1 MLIKLTA
8 AWFLCAYTVDTLMNS
23 YKTITHE
30 NTFTEMKEYMYHC
43 QKREDKLREQCDLQM
58 YRIPE
63 EYTFMENLKDKYYIN
78 TNYYLANTMEAR
90 DYEHFM
96 ELSYDEINVG
106 SVIVFEDV
114 YYTLKRVGVKP
125 SPTYSYANQ
134 QYERYPQNPIWTI
147 QLGERI
153 LTVTTID

>member
-1 MLIKLTA
+1 MLVKIVVL
-8 AWFLCAYTVDTLMNS
+8 WFLGAYSLDTLLKGYTTM
-23 YKTITHE
+23 KTE

-43 QKREDKLREQCDLQM
+43 QKREDKLRERCDLQM

-63 EYTFMENLKDKYYIN
+63 EYTFVENLMDKYYIN
-78 TNYYLANTMEAR
+78 TNYYLANTMEST
-90 DYEHFM
+90 DYDHFM

-106 SVIVFEDV
+106 SVIVFEDTH
-114 YYTLKRVGVKP
+114 YTLKRVGVKA

-147 QLGERI
+147 QLGNRI
-153 LTVTTID
+153 LTVTTVE

>member
-1 MLIKLTA
+1 MLIKLTV

-43 QKREDKLREQCDLQM
+43 QKREDKLREHCYLQM
-58 YRIPE
+58 YRIPQE
-63 EYTFMENLKDKYYIN
+63 HTFVENLMDK
-78 TNYYLANTMEAR
+78 
-90 DYEHFM
+90 
-96 ELSYDEINVG
+96 
-106 SVIVFEDV
+106 
-114 YYTLKRVGVKP
+114 YYTLKRVGVKA

-147 QLGERI
+147 QLGNRV
-153 LTVTTID
+153 LTITTVD

>member
-1 MLIKLTA
+1 MLIKLTIL
-8 AWFLCAYTVDTLMNS
+8 WFLGAYSLDTLMKS
-23 YKTITHE
+23 YKTINHE

-63 EYTFMENLKDKYYIN
+63 EHTFVENLIDNYYIN
-78 TNYYLANTMEAR
+78 TNYYLATKMEAR
-90 DYEHFM
+90 DYEHFI

-106 SVIVFEDV
+106 SVIVFENTH
-114 YYTLKRVGVKP
+114 YTLKRPGVKA

-134 QYERYPQNPIWTI
+134 QYERYPYNPIWTI
-147 QLGERI
+147 QLGEKT
-153 LTVTTID
+153 LTVTNIQ